1 MVDLPTLQSVLTELN
16 DLAVVRDPLLL
27 EAEVL
32 ALTGR
37 EVTTSGRSFA
47 PRAEFGE
54 LSSAENAPVET
65 VHR

>member
-32 ALTGR
+32 ALTRR
-37 EVTTSGRSFA
+37 EATASGRSFA
-47 PRAEFGE
+47 HRAEFGE
-54 LSSAENAPVET
+54 LSAAENTQAEGVQ
-65 VHR
+65 R